1 MSSWLDTK
9 KYMTSLAKTAM
20 AEAQKTLDKALE
32 IQEEENEASNS
43 VETVIDT
50 EFSQWGMSSEIS
62 FTKSQSEPVSLQPKS
77 PKENELLL
85 KAVDDNLGPNSSAL
99 MQESM
104 TEEILEER
112 DELNSSMSSSRTTVV
127 SSNPS
132 NKSTEDQ
139 ESKVIT
145 IAEEKTS
152 EASSSSK
159 SYEMLKLE
167 SCPTSGHT
175 SDNEVEVITN
185 FSSDIE
191 IISSPVLSENGHRKL
206 QNQQLIQS
214 KITSSPSNKKIKGH
228 LRTESDQSDT
238 SGSSQEIE
246 KLLKKIAEMSEILE
260 ARETKL
266 VELSKSNLEYQEKN
280 TDLTSQVKEAMKIN
294 AKLSEANLSS
304 EEFTLRLSKMEKK
317 IQHEKQEK
325 EKCQEE
331 IKNLR
336 SKVFQFSE
344 SDIQEKDEII
354 NDLRSEGEALSKQ
367 AGKHCEVIKKLRTKE
382 KSNEK
387 EIKHL
392 KEKLDEKIKEN
403 DRLSKSLEAK
413 NDIESKQIEAIQN
426 LTEANQKWE
435 QNDDKLASELEDAH
449 EKSSGLKLSLESAK
463 KEIVELKQKVS
474 DKENQEQ
481 EFLIQQ
487 ESQEK
492 LKLQK
497 EIFEKSTEFAEEKS
511 RLLKQID
518 ELKESVLNCERINAR
533 TEEKMKRE
541 REDLLFKLQES
552 ETRFESLNSSMS
564 ASTRPLLRQI
574 EALQASLSEIQ
585 NNSERAEKS
594 LTDRL
599 NSNSVQLAAAQE
611 RERTAAEQYRQI
623 SSKGATLEAKLT
635 HLNKINC
642 ELETQIKALKTESVE
657 NQSQLSQ
664 VKSGFELKGME
675 YAKELEDLK
684 RQLEVLKRDNHAFR
698 EETDSEKRK
707 NVALL
712 DQLKDRDRRL
722 KEMSNDL
729 DNMKSSPMSYR
740 AKSKSPSLASVN
752 SEQWP
757 DEVFESRGIQN
768 DGLRMLIGA
777 SGSSS
782 ALLESLQSQLKQRE
796 VRHLQVQNFS

>member
-50 EFSQWGMSSEIS
+50 EFSQWGMSSEVS
-62 FTKSQSEPVSLQPKS
+62 VTKSQSEPVSLQPKS

-104 TEEILEER
+104 TEELLEER

-132 NKSTEDQ
+132 NKSTE
-139 ESKVIT
+139 ECKVIT
-145 IAEEKTS
+145 IAEERTS

-246 KLLKKIAEMSEILE
+246 KMLKKIAEMSEILE

-331 IKNLR
+331 IKILR
-336 SKVFQFSE
+336 SQVSEFSE
-344 SDIQEKDEII
+344 SDIKEKDEII

-392 KEKLDEKIKEN
+392 KEKLEEKTKEN

-449 EKSSGLKLSLESAK
+449 EKCSGLKLSLESAK

-574 EALQASLSEIQ
+574 EALQASL
-585 NNSERAEKS
+585 
-594 LTDRL
+594 
-599 NSNSVQLAAAQE
+599 
-611 RERTAAEQYRQI
+611 
-623 SSKGATLEAKLT
+623 
-635 HLNKINC
+635 
-642 ELETQIKALKTESVE
+642 
-657 NQSQLSQ
+657 
-664 VKSGFELKGME
+664 
-675 YAKELEDLK
+675 
-684 RQLEVLKRDNHAFR
+684 
-698 EETDSEKRK
+698 
-707 NVALL
+707 
-712 DQLKDRDRRL
+712 
-722 KEMSNDL
+722 
-729 DNMKSSPMSYR
+729 
-740 AKSKSPSLASVN
+740 
-752 SEQWP
+752 
-757 DEVFESRGIQN
+757 
-768 DGLRMLIGA
+768 
-777 SGSSS
+777 
-782 ALLESLQSQLKQRE
+782 
-796 VRHLQVQNFS
+796 

>member
-1 MSSWLDTK
+1 ML
-9 KYMTSLAKTAM
+9 
-20 AEAQKTLDKALE
+20 
-32 IQEEENEASNS
+32 
-43 VETVIDT
+43 V
-50 EFSQWGMSSEIS
+50 
-62 FTKSQSEPVSLQPKS
+62 
-77 PKENELLL
+77 
-85 KAVDDNLGPNSSAL
+85 
-99 MQESM
+99 
-104 TEEILEER
+104 
-112 DELNSSMSSSRTTVV
+112 
-127 SSNPS
+127 
-132 NKSTEDQ
+132 
-139 ESKVIT
+139 SKVKDLHLFFLPKRHFF
-145 IAEEKTS
+145 AEEKMS
-152 EASSSSK
+152 ETSSSSK

-167 SCPTSGHT
+167 SLPTSGHT

-214 KITSSPSNKKIKGH
+214 KITSPSKKIKGH
-228 LRTESDQSDT
+228 LRTESDQSDS
-238 SGSSQEIE
+238 SGSLEIE
-246 KLLKKIAEMSEILE
+246 KLLKKVAELSEILE

-280 TDLTSQVKEAMKIN
+280 TDLSSQVKEAMKIN
-294 AKLSEANLSS
+294 AKLKEANLSS
-304 EEFTLRLSKMEKK
+304 EEFTLRLSKLEKK

-325 EKCQEE
+325 DKYKEE
-331 IKNLR
+331 IKSLR
-336 SKVFQFSE
+336 SKVSQFSD

-354 NDLRSEGEALSKQ
+354 KDLRSEGEALSKQ

-387 EIKHL
+387 EIKQL

-403 DRLSKSLEAK
+403 ERLSKSLEAK

-463 KEIVELKQKVS
+463 KEIIELKQKVS

-481 EFLIQQ
+481 ELLIQQ
-487 ESQEK
+487 ESEEK

-497 EIFEKSTEFAEEKS
+497 EILEKSAQFSEEKC
-511 RLLKQID
+511 RLLKQNE

-541 REDLLFKLQES
+541 REDLLYKLQES

-623 SSKGATLEAKLT
+623 SFKSATLEAKLT
-635 HLNKINC
+635 HLNKING
-642 ELETQIKALKTESVE
+642 ELETAIEALKTEAVE

-664 VKSGFELKGME
+664 DKREFELKRME
-675 YAKELEDLK
+675 FAKEAEDLK
-684 RQLEVLKRDNHAFR
+684 RQLEVLKSDNHAFK
-698 EETDSEKRK
+698 EEKDSEKRK

-729 DNMKSSPMSYR
+729 DNMKSSPNSYR

-796 VRHLQVQNFS
+796 VRNYFGLKLAQLGDCNSSDIFMYQTVQVKVFGIIHRQ